1 MSRRPKTEDRRR
13 KLRNEVTKRSS
24 AKPNSARREPKPK
37 ANQSGTDYK
46 SAPAENEVLR
56 MMSKESRNK
65 NKQAARSNQQP
76 ATSNQQLAWY
86 FLAFFF
92 AVAFG
97 YFFFFGSYVLFFQE
111 QQSLFLYT
119 GSYIDDFLLKPG
131 SLLDLMGKFLT
142 QFYISK
148 LAGSILLAAVLT
160 LPAIILLQINKRLF
174 PDSGLQNLLILL
186 PSCLLLIMQTHYY
199 HFMMYNLGFLM
210 AILYFMLFVRTE
222 NKAVKYIILAFFPV
236 FFYIAGAFSLI
247 FIGLY
252 IFYCL
257 FYIKG
262 TGKYYYP
269 LALIALV
276 LISVFLF
283 SRIFLLQSVKQLF
296 LYPLPFINDTT
307 HKALFYILTGYLVLY
322 PVIGWLAGLP
332 GIKNPGRAI
341 VSIIPPVIV
350 ILITVIMLITGYNSQ
365 TSRVINLEKLV
376 FEEKWNEAIE
386 FQEKYPSENMIGQY
400 FYNIA
405 LSESGQ
411 LCDRL
416 FHGRQDFGTAS
427 LFLPWSSEH
436 INWGANSFYA
446 IGLINEAQRWAYE
459 EMVVYG
465 QRPQNMKLLLKSS
478 LISGKYSMAEKYTG
492 ILENTLFY
500 RKWAEGYEKL
510 IGDTSAIRLHP
521 ELGKKVKMLP
531 RSDFFIFLESPE
543 QNLPLLVDQNP
554 DNREAFEYLM
564 SWLLFS
570 KEVEM
575 VVNNI
580 HLMKSMGYTR
590 IPNHIEEAIMIYYNS
605 QGVFPD
611 LGGLSISSETMLR
624 FDQYFTTFMAARQNP
639 ATIQEK
645 MRKQFSDTFWYY
657 FHFK

>member
-1 MSRRPKTEDRRR
+1 MSRRLKTE
-13 KLRNEVTKRSS
+13 
-24 AKPNSARREPKPK
+24 

-56 MMSKESRNK
+56 MMSKQSRNK
-65 NKQAARSNQQP
+65 NKQR
-76 ATSNQQLAWY
+76 ATSNEHPPPSPPPPAPRNQQHIAWY
-86 FLAFFF
+86 FIAFFF
-92 AVAFG
+92 ALAFA
-97 YFFFFGSYVLFFQE
+97 YFFFFGGYVLFFQE

-119 GSYIDDFLLKPG
+119 GSYIHDFLLKPG
-131 SLLDLMGKFLT
+131 ALLELMGKFLT

-148 LAGSILLAAVLT
+148 PAGSVLLAAVLA
-160 LPAIILLQINKRLF
+160 LPGIILLQINRRLK
-174 PDSGLQNLLILL
+174 PGSGLSNLLLL
-186 PSCLLLIMQTHYY
+186 IPSCLLLVMQTHYY

-210 AILYFMLFVRTE
+210 VLLYFMLFVRTD
-222 NKAVKYIILAFFPV
+222 NKTVKYIILAFFPV
-236 FFYIAGAFSLI
+236 FFCITGAFAMI
-247 FIGLY
+247 FIGLF
-252 IFYCL
+252 ILYCL
-257 FYIKG
+257 IYIKG

-269 LALIALV
+269 LV
-276 LISVFLF
+276 LISLALISIFIF
-283 SRIFLLQSVKQLF
+283 SKIFLLQSVKQLF
-296 LYPLPFINDTT
+296 LYPLPFINDPT
-307 HKALFYILTGYLVLY
+307 HKALFYILTGYLVLF
-322 PVIGWLAGLP
+322 PVICRLTDLLK
-332 GIKNPGRAI
+332 IKNPGRTI
-341 VSIIPPVIV
+341 VSIVPPAIV
-350 ILITVIMLITGYNSQ
+350 ICITVIMLISGYNSQ

-376 FEEKWNEAIE
+376 FEEKWDKAVE
-386 FQEKYPSENMIGQY
+386 FHEKYPSENMIGQY

-411 LCDRL
+411 LCDRI

-465 QRPQNMKLLLKSS
+465 QRPQNMKLLVKSS
-478 LISGKYSMAEKYTG
+478 LISGKYIMAEKYTG
-492 ILENTLFY
+492 VLKNTLFY
-500 RKWAEGYEKL
+500 RKWAAEYEKL
-510 IGDTSAIRLHP
+510 IGDSSAIRSNH
-521 ELGKKVKMLP
+521 ELGRKVKMLP

-575 VVNNI
+575 IVNNI
-580 HLMKSMGYTR
+580 HLMKNMGYTR
-590 IPNHIEEAIMIYYNS
+590 IPTHIEEAIMIYYNS

-611 LGGLSISSETMLR
+611 LGGLTISSETRLK

-639 ATIQEK
+639 ATMQDK
-645 MRKQFSDTFWYY
+645 MRKQFSNTFWYY